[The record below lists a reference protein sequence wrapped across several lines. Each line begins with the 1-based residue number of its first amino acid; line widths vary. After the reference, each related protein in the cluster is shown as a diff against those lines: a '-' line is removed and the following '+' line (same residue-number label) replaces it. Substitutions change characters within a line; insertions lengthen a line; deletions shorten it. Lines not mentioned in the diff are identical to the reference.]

1 MSHLFSQRGPE
12 ERTSYLVEM
21 LNLKQEYLFN
31 GVLTQRGANYLIGEA
46 THLGSKFNKL
56 LGAEGTSLF
65 LEFFSHHKHNLQA
78 ITDFTNR
85 LSLAV
90 IPFKGNSGR
99 LDSLLENIPD
109 DRVKFELKVS
119 FLKLLTSSNSLHFER
134 HYKEFISKYLEND
147 NSTRPSVLFT
157 NFNRLITL
165 SKTQMQAVSLLSKE
179 LDSAVYD
186 WRKEKIRGHLDT
198 LITNISRG
206 GVFESSQS
214 VVDFLGEKAY
224 PKLSSKVAEHANH
237 TQELARYFSRDLST
251 HYDAKWH
258 DLYKQEQIGSL
269 MNEIEKTLN
278 SLESRSKPA

>member
-46 THLGSKFNKL
+46 THLGSQFNKL

-65 LEFFSHHKHNLQA
+65 LEFSSHHKHNLQA
-78 ITDFTNR
+78 ITDYLGR

-90 IPFKGNSGR
+90 IPFKGNSER
-99 LDSLLENIPD
+99 LDSLLENIRD
-109 DRVKFELKVS
+109 DKVKFELNVS
-119 FLKLLTSSNSLHFER
+119 FLNLLTSSDSLHFER
-134 HYKEFISKYLEND
+134 YYKEFISKYLDND

-165 SKTQMQAVSLLSKE
+165 SKTQMQAGSLLSKE

-186 WRKEKIRGHLDT
+186 WRKEKIRNHLDT

-269 MNEIEKTLN
+269 MSEIEKTLN
-278 SLESRSKPA
+278 SLESRLKPA